1 LDETVVDLEASNHR
15 CIQLGSELKQKS
27 SEVDAL
33 RVFKI
38 MARQA
43 DIREDA
49 LRVMVIQKKQGG
61 KKKGNHLRS
70 FFFFFFFFFFF

>member
-70 FFFFFFFFFFF
+70 FFFFSFFL